1 MVPGESFHSR
11 VVGCDG
17 NDLRGLG
24 VSDPLEF
31 TILAIVP
38 GGTVFENEE
47 LAFGPHGHVSGVHKA
62 IFSEPWLI
70 PFDVSFFIEFDQANA
85 GRGPVVGNEASV
97 ELWRKTSLIF
107 REQVGV
113 KNRSGAGRGSGV
125 VPKSRLGGGEFGEAR
140 VVDRGVDWLPGV
152 KLCPGLFSHKVVVGI
167 GFVVGAEVGPAEVA
181 GLAGL
186 IDFIITARATI
197 RVPAGIGSHFSP
209 VEVVALLVDGDPV
222 GIAATHD
229 INFGTGFR
237 GSFREKVSVGN
248 GVAAISRW
256 FNAEDLPAKVVGVG
270 GGALGVIPL
279 AVMSL
284 VDGSG
289 AI

>member
-1 MVPGESFHSR
+1 M
-11 VVGCDG
+11 
-17 NDLRGLG
+17 
-24 VSDPLEF
+24 
-31 TILAIVP
+31 
-38 GGTVFENEE
+38 
-47 LAFGPHGHVSGVHKA
+47 
-62 IFSEPWLI
+62 
-70 PFDVSFFIEFDQANA
+70 
-85 GRGPVVGNEASV
+85 
-97 ELWRKTSLIF
+97 
-107 REQVGV
+107 
-113 KNRSGAGRGSGV
+113 
-125 VPKSRLGGGEFGEAR
+125 
-140 VVDRGVDWLPGV
+140 
-152 KLCPGLFSHKVVVGI
+152 
-167 GFVVGAEVGPAEVA
+167 
-181 GLAGL
+181 
-186 IDFIITARATI
+186 
-197 RVPAGIGSHFSP
+197 
-209 VEVVALLVDGDPV
+209 VDGDPV